1 MRQETFS
8 RKLMRLVI
16 PISLQYFMFALVP
29 VSDAVMLVGMDKD
42 AMSAVSLAGQVFF
55 VFNLFNYALMA
66 GLSMFAA
73 QYWGKGDVKSIEK
86 LLGYVTRL
94 AIPVAVIFFSISF
107 FMPDAVM
114 RIYTHQEVIIA
125 HGINY
130 LRIVSV
136 AYIFEGVAQLC
147 TAILKNTDHVKICTA
162 ITVSMVTLNII
173 LNAVFIYG
181 LLGAPAMGESGA
193 ALATSISSLYGA
205 VAVVIAMIV
214 KCPVRIRISRV
225 FKVDMNMRREFS
237 KYSSALLINQMFWG
251 IGFTLV
257 TVIIGQLNDAD
268 VIAANAIAAVVKDL
282 ASCFCW
288 SLADGGAIMVGNE
301 LGAGNL
307 ERGKKYGQ
315 KIVNLAIITGIIFG
329 AVTASL
335 AYPIVKLTNLNPDSS
350 HYLFYMLLMCVYY
363 ILGRSINAVIIGGIF
378 ASGGDTKFGMICDL
392 VTMWVFIIPA
402 GALAAFVFHA
412 PPLVVYFILNL
423 DEMIKIPVVFHHFKQ
438 YKWVKNLV
446 GRDDPALKTAASDN

>member
-1 MRQETFS
+1 
-8 RKLMRLVI
+8 
-16 PISLQYFMFALVP
+16 MFALVP
-29 VSDAVMLVGMDKD
+29 VSDAVMLVAMDKD

-73 QYWGKGDVKSIEK
+73 QYWGKGDIKSIEK
-86 LLGYVTRL
+86 LLGYATRL
-94 AIPVAVIFFSISF
+94 VIPVTIVFFSMAM

-114 RIYTHQEVIIA
+114 RIYTHEEVIIA

-130 LRIVSV
+130 LRIVSL
-136 AYIFEGVAQLC
+136 AYIFEGVAQLY
-147 TAILKNTDHVKICTA
+147 TAVLKNTDHVKVCTV
-162 ITVSMVTLNII
+162 ITVTMVVLNII

-181 LLGAPAMGESGA
+181 LFGVPAKGEKGA

-205 VAVVIAMIV
+205 VAVLVAMII
-214 KCPVRIRISRV
+214 KCPARIRISCI
-225 FKVDMNMRREFS
+225 FKVDMSMRRDFS
-237 KYSSALLINQMFWG
+237 KYSFALLINQMFWG

-257 TVIIGQLNDAD
+257 TVIIGHLNAD

-301 LGAGNL
+301 LGAGDL

-315 KIVNLAIITGIIFG
+315 KIVNLAIASGIILG
-329 AVTASL
+329 VITAAL
-335 AYPIVKLTNLNPDSS
+335 AYPISRLTNLDPVSAD
-350 HYLFYMLLMCVYY
+350 YLFYMLLMCVYY
-363 ILGRSINAVIIGGIF
+363 ILGRSINSVIIGGIF
-378 ASGGDTKFGMICDL
+378 AAGGDTKFGMICDL

-423 DEMIKIPVVFHHFKQ
+423 DEMIKIPVVFHHFKK

-446 GRDDPALKTAASDN
+446 GKEDMALESDS

>member
-1 MRQETFS
+1 MRNETFS
-8 RKLMRLVI
+8 HKLTRLVI

-29 VSDAVMLVGMDKD
+29 VSDAVMLVAMDQD
-42 AMSAVSLAGQVFF
+42 SMSAVSLAGQVFF

-73 QYWGKGDVKSIEK
+73 QYWGKGDIKSIEK

-94 AIPVAVIFFSISF
+94 AIPIALIFFSISL

-114 RIYTHQEVIIA
+114 RIYTHEEVIIS

-136 AYIFEGVAQLC
+136 AYIFDGVAQLY
-147 TAILKNTDHVKICTA
+147 TSVLKNTDHVKTCTG
-162 ITVSMVTLNII
+162 ISISMVAMNII

-181 LLGAPAMGESGA
+181 LLGVPAMGESGA
-193 ALATSISSLYGA
+193 ALATTISCLYGA
-205 VAVVIAMIV
+205 AAVIIAMIR
-214 KCPVRIRISRV
+214 KCPARIRFSCV
-225 FKVDMNMRREFS
+225 FKVDIGMRRDFS

-257 TVIIGQLNDAD
+257 TVIIGHLNAE

-315 KIVNLAIITGIIFG
+315 KIVNLAITSGIILG
-329 AVTASL
+329 VITAAL
-335 AYPIVKLTNLNPDSS
+335 AYPISKLTNLDPVSAE
-350 HYLFYMLLMCVYY
+350 YLFYMLLMCVYY

-412 PPLVVYFILNL
+412 PPLLVYFILNL
-423 DEMIKIPVVFHHFKQ
+423 DEMIKIPVVFHHFKK

-446 GRDDPALKTAASDN
+446 GKDDSLVELS

>member
-1 MRQETFS
+1 MRSESFS
-8 RKLMRLVI
+8 HKLVRLVI
-16 PISLQYFMFALVP
+16 PISLQYFMYSLVP
-29 VSDAVMLVGMDKD
+29 VSDAVMLVALNKD

-94 AIPVAVIFFSISF
+94 AIPVAIMFFCLAT
-107 FMPDAVM
+107 FMPDSVM
-114 RIYTHQEVIIA
+114 RIYTHEEVIIA
-125 HGINY
+125 RGINY
-130 LRIVSV
+130 LRIVSF
-136 AYIFEGVAQLC
+136 AYIFEGVAQLYS
-147 TAILKNTDHVKICTA
+147 AVLKNTDHVKICTG
-162 ITVSMVTLNII
+162 ISISMVIMNIV

-181 LLGAPAMGESGA
+181 LFGAPAMGESGA
-193 ALATSISSLYGA
+193 ALATSISSLYG
-205 VAVVIAMIV
+205 VAGVIIAMV
-214 KCPVRIRISRV
+214 RKCPARIRLSTVIKADIS
-225 FKVDMNMRREFS
+225 MRKDFS

-257 TVIIGQLNDAD
+257 TVIIGHLNAD

-301 LGAGNL
+301 LGAGDL

-315 KIVNLAIITGIIFG
+315 KIVNLAISTGIIFG
-329 AVTASL
+329 VITAAL
-335 AYPIVKLTNLNPDSS
+335 AYPISRLTNLDKVSAD
-350 HYLFYMLLMCVYY
+350 YLFYMLLMCVYY

-423 DEMIKIPVVFHHFKQ
+423 DEMIKIPVVFHHFKK

-446 GRDDPALKTAASDN
+446 GKAEPALEDAGSGQ

>member
-1 MRQETFS
+1 MRSESFS
-8 RKLMRLVI
+8 HKLVRLVL
-16 PISLQYFMFALVP
+16 PISLQYFMYSLVP
-29 VSDAVMLVGMDKD
+29 VSDAVMLVALDKD

-94 AIPVAVIFFSISF
+94 AIPVAIMFFCLAT
-107 FMPDAVM
+107 FMPDSVM
-114 RIYTHQEVIIA
+114 RIYTHEEVIIA
-125 HGINY
+125 RGINY
-130 LRIVSV
+130 LRIVSF
-136 AYIFEGVAQLC
+136 AYIFEGVAQLYS
-147 TAILKNTDHVKICTA
+147 AVLKNTDHVKICTG
-162 ITVSMVTLNII
+162 ISISMVIMNIV

-181 LLGAPAMGESGA
+181 LFGAPAMGESGA
-193 ALATSISSLYGA
+193 ALATSISSLYG
-205 VAVVIAMIV
+205 VAGVIIAMV
-214 KCPVRIRISRV
+214 RKCPARIRLSTVIKADIS
-225 FKVDMNMRREFS
+225 MRKDFS

-257 TVIIGQLNDAD
+257 TVIIGHLNAD

-329 AVTASL
+329 AVTASI
-335 AYPIVKLTNLNPDSS
+335 AYPIVKLTNLNPESS

-423 DEMIKIPVVFHHFKQ
+423 DEMIKIPVVFRHFKQ

>member
-1 MRQETFS
+1 
-8 RKLMRLVI
+8 
-16 PISLQYFMFALVP
+16 MFALVP
-29 VSDAVMLVGMDKD
+29 VSDAVMLVAMDKD

-73 QYWGKGDVKSIEK
+73 QYWGKGDIKSIEK
-86 LLGYVTRL
+86 LLGYATRL
-94 AIPVAVIFFSISF
+94 VIPVTIVFFSMAM

-114 RIYTHQEVIIA
+114 RIYTHEEVIIA

-130 LRIVSV
+130 LRIVSL
-136 AYIFEGVAQLC
+136 AYIFEGVAQLY
-147 TAILKNTDHVKICTA
+147 TAVLKNTDHVKVCTV
-162 ITVSMVTLNII
+162 ITITMVVLNII

-181 LLGAPAMGESGA
+181 LFGVPAMGEKGA

-205 VAVVIAMIV
+205 VAVLVAMLT
-214 KCPVRIRISRV
+214 KCPARIRISCV
-225 FKVDMNMRREFS
+225 FKVDMNMRKDFS

-257 TVIIGQLNDAD
+257 TVIIGHLNAD

-301 LGAGNL
+301 LGAGDL

-315 KIVNLAIITGIIFG
+315 KIVNIAILSGIILG
-329 AVTASL
+329 VITAAL
-335 AYPIVKLTNLNPDSS
+335 AYPIARLTNLDPVSAD
-350 HYLFYMLLMCVYY
+350 YLFYMLLMCVYY
-363 ILGRSINAVIIGGIF
+363 ILGRSINSVIIGGIF

-423 DEMIKIPVVFHHFKQ
+423 DEMIKIPVVFHHFKK

-446 GRDDPALKTAASDN
+446 GKDTPALETAEDGK